1 MVFPG
6 KNPSEDR
13 EMQHGIRET
22 VQMAPGRVGP
32 SSRKPPCRGRPA
44 PAADHVVPE
53 PDSGVAAPP
62 QVPDHADRPTDPD
75 MAYVAAVAAANLAVE
90 GVEDVTRYGLT
101 IPFTRW
107 LFAYKA
113 GLAAEDFAISTKE
126 DLELAE
132 RARGRNDFAAPGVP
146 TDGNRDS
153 TPARHTP
160 RTKTPSDD
168 TGKDEAEDA
177 VPDAQ
182 GNEGETDATP
192 EPKNGADGEPTGE
205 DVLSIPESKGDRR
218 RPGRTRG
225 ADRPVRRA
233 NPDAGHVLFE
243 PRKLRWSCTWR
254 TWPLPAGRD
263 DEVPVGAGLVAV
275 PAAHLPARRVVA
287 RLRERPTPAGPDDDL
302 QHPSVRPARPG
313 VQQGHRPRGPLGI
326 DENEHTTGP
335 GEPLPCERPP
345 KGWRRKAME
354 PPAPGAPEGDGGGS
368 GDHPRQGTPAA
379 PAEHKTARDR

>member
-32 SSRKPPCRGRPA
+32 VFPQAPMPGPSA

-132 RARGRNDFAAPGVP
+132 RERAA
-146 TDGNRDS
+146 
-153 TPARHTP
+153 
-160 RTKTPSDD
+160 
-168 TGKDEAEDA
+168 
-177 VPDAQ
+177 
-182 GNEGETDATP
+182 ETTSAAT
-192 EPKNGADGEPTGE
+192 
-205 DVLSIPESKGDRR
+205 S
-218 RPGRTRG
+218 
-225 ADRPVRRA
+225 RA
-233 NPDAGHVLFE
+233 
-243 PRKLRWSCTWR
+243 
-254 TWPLPAGRD
+254 
-263 DEVPVGAGLVAV
+263 
-275 PAAHLPARRVVA
+275 
-287 RLRERPTPAGPDDDL
+287 
-302 QHPSVRPARPG
+302 
-313 VQQGHRPRGPLGI
+313 
-326 DENEHTTGP
+326 
-335 GEPLPCERPP
+335 
-345 KGWRRKAME
+345 
-354 PPAPGAPEGDGGGS
+354 
-368 GDHPRQGTPAA
+368 
-379 PAEHKTARDR
+379 

>member
-13 EMQHGIRET
+13 EMRHGIRET

-32 SSRKPPCRGRPA
+32 VFPQAPMPGPSA

-132 RARGRNDFAAPGVP
+132 RERAAETTSAVPGVP

-153 TPARHTP
+153 TPPATP
-160 RTKTPSDD
+160 SDETPSDD

-192 EPKNGADGEPTGE
+192 EPKNGADGELDGE
-205 DVLSIPESKGDRR
+205 DVLSIPESREIGDDQAEREALI
-218 RPGRTRG
+218 GQFGARTQMRDTYYPNL
-225 ADRPVRRA
+225 ASFVELHVA
-233 NPDAGHVLFE
+233 NM
-243 PRKLRWSCTWR
+243 
-254 TWPLPAGRD
+254 WPY
-263 DEVPVGAGLVAV
+263 
-275 PAAHLPARRVVA
+275 
-287 RLRERPTPAGPDDDL
+287 
-302 QHPSVRPARPG
+302 
-313 VQQGHRPRGPLGI
+313 QQGVMTKFLWVPDWWRYPPLI
-326 DENEHTTGP
+326 Y
-335 GEPLPCERPP
+335 
-345 KGWRRKAME
+345 
-354 PPAPGAPEGDGGGS
+354 
-368 GDHPRQGTPAA
+368 
-379 PAEHKTARDR
+379 